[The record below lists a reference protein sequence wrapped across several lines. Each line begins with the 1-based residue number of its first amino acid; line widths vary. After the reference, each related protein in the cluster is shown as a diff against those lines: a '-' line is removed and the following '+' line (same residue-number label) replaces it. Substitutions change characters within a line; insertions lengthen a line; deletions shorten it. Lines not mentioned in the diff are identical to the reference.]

1 MKQSLKKTSKALKK
15 TTKAINKLLGKNM
28 KLPKQL
34 NNKWVLYLVLIV
46 SIVVVLAFISK
57 DKFDEIG
64 IFVLVAVLSTY
75 FSKNMII
82 NLTLAIVITMLY
94 SASKSAREGMKCSK
108 KREGFEDGKEEED
121 KDKKKED
128 KEEMSDKKEKKD
140 SKKNKKE
147 KQQSGMET
155 KESCFEFKDGNWS
168 AIDKNQGECV
178 KPMCW
183 SADSTK
189 CNADGFG
196 QKQVPSSQPTN
207 LNEED
212 DDEAPGK
219 RIDQGA
225 TVELAYDNLQ
235 KMLGPDGIKGLTAE
249 TKRLAEQQEGLMNT
263 IKDVAPILKTA
274 KDTLSSL
281 TGEKMD
287 LSQLTKAFSNKN

>member
-1 MKQSLKKTSKALKK
+1 MKKSLKNTSKALKK
-15 TTKAINKLLGKNM
+15 TTKALNKLLGKKM

-34 NNKWVLYLVLIV
+34 NNKMVLYLVLIV
-46 SIVVVLAFISK
+46 SIVVVLGYISK
-57 DKFDEIG
+57 DKFDEVG

-75 FSKNMII
+75 FSKNMIV
-82 NLTLAIVITMLY
+82 NLTLAIVVTLLY
-94 SASKSAREGMKCSK
+94 STAKGAREGFQ
-108 KREGFEDGKEEED
+108 EGKGHDDKEDAESEESEED
-121 KDKKKED
+121 KKDKK
-128 KEEMSDKKEKKD
+128 DKKEKKE
-140 SKKNKKE
+140 SE
-147 KQQSGMET
+147 KSNMQNP
-155 KESCFEFKDGNWS
+155 ESCFEFSDGEW
-168 AIDKNQGECV
+168 KNVEKSQGDCV
-178 KPMCW
+178 KPFCW

-207 LNEED
+207 LKEED
-212 DDEAPGK
+212 DDSAPGK
-219 RIDQGA
+219 RIDQSA

-287 LSQLTKAFSNKN
+287 LSQLTKAFTNKK